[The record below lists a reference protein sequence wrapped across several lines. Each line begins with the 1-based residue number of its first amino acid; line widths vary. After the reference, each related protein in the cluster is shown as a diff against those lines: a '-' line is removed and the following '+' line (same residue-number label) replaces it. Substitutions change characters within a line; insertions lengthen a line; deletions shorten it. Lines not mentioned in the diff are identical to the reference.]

1 MITVEPLENRPELVP
16 VCARWNFHEWGQ
28 QAGRTMQETVD
39 AFMAFLEPD
48 SRQKA
53 FVALHAGIPSGLVL
67 LIDNDLESHT
77 HLVPWLASLYVAPPF
92 RSKGIGKQLISAAEN
107 AARELGHPELY
118 LYTDKPD
125 YYHAVGWQDR
135 EELSGENAGMTIL
148 NRSL

>member
-28 QAGRTMQETVD
+28 EAGRTMQETVD
-39 AFMAFLEPD
+39 AFMAFLAPD

-67 LIDNDLESHT
+67 LIDNDLESHA
-77 HLVPWLASLYVAPPF
+77 HLAPWLASLYVAPPF
-92 RSKGIGKQLISAAEN
+92 RSKGIGKQLIAAAEN
-107 AARELGHPELY
+107 AARNQGHPELY

-125 YYHAVGWQDR
+125 YYRAAGW
-135 EELSGENAGMTIL
+135 EHHEALNGENAGMAIL
-148 NRSL
+148 NRVL